1 MLSTSGMALLKN
13 LLRFIY
19 SIWGLFIFGVF
30 ILTTYFIALI
40 AFWMYGKR
48 SFFKLFTWY
57 KGWSNVW
64 LFLMGIKIEVEGLEH
79 FKPNTSYIVV
89 GNHSSTLDIFAMASG
104 IPFPFKALAKRELG
118 DIPIVGFLFKS
129 GCVHVD
135 RDDPESRKKS
145 VEEVKQELKQ
155 GFSILIM
162 PEGTRNKSPKP
173 LGPFKDG
180 AFRIAIEMQV
190 PIMPVVI
197 LNIRNLMPHP
207 KWLIQG
213 PGSFKV
219 RFMEP
224 VLVDSLTES
233 DMPALKEKLYQQL
246 EAELLAND
254 LYFADRK

>member
-1 MLSTSGMALLKN
+1 MAFLKN
-13 LLRFIY
+13 FLRFFY

-48 SFFKLFTWY
+48 SFFKLFPWY
-57 KGWSNVW
+57 KGWSNAW
-64 LFLMGIKIEVEGLEH
+64 LFLMGIKIDVEGLAH
-79 FKPNTSYIVV
+79 FKPKTSYIVV

-118 DIPIVGFLFKS
+118 AIPIVGFLFKS

-135 RDDPESRKKS
+135 RENPESRKRS

-162 PEGTRNKSPKP
+162 PEGTRNKSPQA

-180 AFRIAIEMQV
+180 AFRIAIEMQI

-207 KWLIQG
+207 KMLIQG
-213 PGSFKV
+213 PGKFKV
-219 RFMEP
+219 KFMEP
-224 VLVDSLTES
+224 VQVDGWKES
-233 DMPALKEKLYQQL
+233 DMPKLKEQLYHQL

-254 LYFADRK
+254 SYFVDRN